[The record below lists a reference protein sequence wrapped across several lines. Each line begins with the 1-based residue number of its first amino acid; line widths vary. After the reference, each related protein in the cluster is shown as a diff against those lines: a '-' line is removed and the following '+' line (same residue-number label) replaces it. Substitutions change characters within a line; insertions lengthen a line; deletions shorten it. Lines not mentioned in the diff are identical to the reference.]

1 MIPSPRH
8 RLEIQRCKTKKPGI
22 AVWCIAR
29 QVNIVVM
36 PAAQGEYISAV
47 PVTKADTAP
56 DLHFRCRLRSPGIK
70 RYLTIR
76 PSITLHQVA
85 SADNYR
91 IGGRADV
98 SPAHRSPVARQIGR
112 Q

>member
-8 RLEIQRCKTKKPGI
+8 RLEIQRCKTKKPGF

-36 PAAQGEYISAV
+36 TATQGEHISAV
-47 PVTKADTAP
+47 PVAKANTAP

-70 RYLTIR
+70 RNLTIR
-76 PSITLHQVA
+76 PSITLHQIA
-85 SADNYR
+85 STDNYR
-91 IGGRADV
+91 IGGRAD
-98 SPAHRSPVARQIGR
+98 RSEERRVG
-112 Q
+112 